1 MKESKISLIIEKYHK
16 ILLGDI
22 CIQELPIT
30 CISNSVGTYFARRNV
45 G

>member
-22 CIQELPIT
+22 T